1 MKPLL
6 LLNFKTY
13 PEALG
18 SKGVALAKKI
28 AQVKTKKYQIVIAPT
43 FPLLQEVVKA
53 VSVPSLSSRRSSSR
67 SSLPVFAQ
75 HADPVESGAHTGS
88 ISVAELKQ
96 IGVKGTLLNHSERK
110 LSLGILKQ
118 TILLCRRYKI
128 TTVVCAS
135 SLAEVK
141 KVAAFQPDYIAYEP
155 PELIGGNISVTKAKP
170 DIIVKAVQAAAAFS
184 VPVLCGAGIQ
194 DRGDIVQALKLGAKG
209 VLIGHAVTT
218 AKEPK
223 RFLEGMVG

>member
-1 MKPLL
+1 MKPLI

-18 SKGVALAKKI
+18 SKGVALARKI
-28 AQVKTKKYQIVIAPT
+28 AQVKTRKYQIVIAPT
-43 FPLLQEVVKA
+43 LSRIQEVVKA
-53 VSVPSLSSRRSSSR
+53 VSVSNAVPSLASR
-67 SSLPVFAQ
+67 SSVAVFAQ

-110 LSLGILKQ
+110 VALPVLGK
-118 TILLCRRYKI
+118 TIALCRCYGI
-128 TTVVCAS
+128 TTVACAS

-141 KVAAFQPDYIAYEP
+141 KVAAFKPHYIAYEP
-155 PELIGGNISVTKAKP
+155 PELIGGDISVTKAKP
-170 DIIVKAVQAAAAFS
+170 EIIARAVQAAAAFS

-194 DRGDIVQALKLGAKG
+194 NKEDIVQALKLGARG
-209 VLIGHAVTT
+209 VLIGHAVCK

-223 RFLEGMVG
+223 RFLERMLG

>member
-18 SKGVALAKKI
+18 SKGVALAKQI
-28 AQVKTKKYQIVIAPT
+28 AQVKTGKYQIVIVPT
-43 FPLLQEVVKA
+43 IPMLQEVVKA
-53 VSVPSLSSRRSSSR
+53 VSFPSLSSR
-67 SSLPVFAQ
+67 SSLAVFAQ

-88 ISVAELKQ
+88 ISVEELKN
-96 IGVKGTLLNHSERK
+96 IGVRGTLLNHSERK

-118 TILLCRRYKI
+118 TILLCCRYGI

-141 KVAAFQPDYIAYEP
+141 KVAAFQPHYIAYEP

-170 DIIVKAVQAAAAFS
+170 GIIVKAVQAAAAFS

-194 DRGDIVQALKLGAKG
+194 NKEDIVKALELGAQG
-209 VLIGHAVTT
+209 VLIGHAVTK

-223 RFLEGMVG
+223 RFLEGLLR